1 MSFSELHIGTIK
13 ERDSIGD
20 SPSLEKKE
28 PKGYKVILIRPWDL
42 AIYDDEGRK

>member
-1 MSFSELHIGTIK
+1 VSFSELHIGPIK

-20 SPSLEKKE
+20 SRSLGKKE
-28 PKGYKVILIRPWDL
+28 PKGCKVVLIRPWDL